1 MNAIFINGSPRK
13 NKNTALMLQSAM
25 RGAQQAGAQTELVH
39 LYDIQFQ
46 GCKSCFAC
54 KLKNSRCNGVCA
66 IKDDLLPLLERC
78 RQADVLVLGSPVY
91 YSYPTGVMRAF
102 MERLMFPIGTYLYEP
117 TDEGEGH
124 SGGKHVVLRDKVIP
138 TAMIFTMNCP
148 EDYMKQISYPTLL
161 EENTKCMADIFG
173 YSETLYACNTYQF
186 NDYSRYAFNLFSEED
201 KRKYRD
207 EHFPIDLQNA
217 YELGIRLVDKAK
229 EQ

>member
-117 TDEGEGH
+117 TDAGEGH

-161 EENTKCMADIFG
+161 EENTKCMTDIFG